1 MFDLSSLNSQ
11 ELLTLKKQLY
21 YMLYDTFSLSQHP
34 DTPFY
39 DRIMQLKA
47 DLTPLMNRKIAL
59 NIEGDDVFVRI
70 EFKNGF
76 SFSFDVLEDSS
87 SFSIDKYNDDCFE
100 LLYLYSNN
108 DDSDIDN
115 LHIVLWDGYIATSNE
130 DILKDSADEKLLY
143 ENILFVI
150 RMDTVDYIFTDD
162 IE

>member
-1 MFDLSSLNSQ
+1 M
-11 ELLTLKKQLY
+11 
-21 YMLYDTFSLSQHP
+21 
-34 DTPFY
+34 
-39 DRIMQLKA
+39 
-47 DLTPLMNRKIAL
+47 
-59 NIEGDDVFVRI
+59 
-70 EFKNGF
+70 
-76 SFSFDVLEDSS
+76 LEDSS